1 LSQVLI
7 SIVIPIYNSKKI
19 LPNLFEAIYAYAQSR
34 SQEKYEVIFVNDC
47 SPDNAWEII
56 KDLQSQHPDFV
67 RGIKFSR
74 NFGQQPATIAG
85 IAHAKGD
92 FVITMD
98 DDLQH
103 HPEDIPLLLAAYQQD
118 KDTHIVIA
126 HLQNKKTTGFKKFVS
141 NMNRRVTST
150 VLNKPK
156 DIHLSAFRLIDRFVV
171 DKMLEIQTAFPF
183 IPALMF
189 TVTKKVVNVSLEHR
203 ERYAG
208 KSNYSIK
215 RMVQLSSRLLIN
227 NSTLMLDMIATLG
240 ILIASLSFLG
250 IMTIVGL
257 RMSGIAFAPGW
268 VSIISSIYLI
278 GGLILFSLGIIGKY
292 LQRILVEVTNIPN
305 YVIEDII

>member
-47 SPDNAWEII
+47 SPDDAWEII

-103 HPEDIPLLLAAYQQD
+103 HPEDIPLLLAAYQQE

>member
-1 LSQVLI
+1 
-7 SIVIPIYNSKKI
+7 

-47 SPDNAWEII
+47 SPDDAWEII

-103 HPEDIPLLLAAYQQD
+103 HPEDIPLLLAAYQQE

>member
-1 LSQVLI
+1 LI

-85 IAHAKGD
+85 IAHAEGD

-103 HPEDIPLLLAAYQQD
+103 HPEDIPLLLAAYQQE

>member
-1 LSQVLI
+1 MSQVLI

-85 IAHAKGD
+85 IAHAEGD

-103 HPEDIPLLLAAYQQD
+103 HPEDIPLLLAAYQQE

>member
-1 LSQVLI
+1 MSQVLI

-47 SPDNAWEII
+47 SPDDAWEII

-103 HPEDIPLLLAAYQQD
+103 HPEDIPLLLAAYQQE

>member
-1 LSQVLI
+1 MSQVLI

>member
-85 IAHAKGD
+85 IAHAEGD

-103 HPEDIPLLLAAYQQD
+103 HPEDIPLLLAAYQQE